1 MNPGNYLPHNGKE
14 RGFYLKALAAVL
26 GILVVTA
33 TALYLFVP
41 ALRTC
46 GPGRTAAGK
55 KSAGAQSVKYLC
67 PMHPF
72 VAGDHPGAC
81 AICGMTLVAQEQA
94 AQAKAVECS
103 VHVPGGVTLS
113 PQQRVMA
120 NVAVVKVAVREF
132 STATIAAGKVTWD
145 ERRLTRVAARI
156 AGRVER
162 LHANFTGARIS
173 AGQPLLDI
181 YAPDL
186 VSAQREYLLALEGTE
201 HATESALP
209 ESRAMMAGLRDAARS
224 RLLGWGVSG
233 PQLAELE
240 RSRQPKR
247 VVTIN
252 APTAGIITERLVTA
266 GQYVTEGTPLFAV
279 GSLAGVWVVAE
290 LYETDS
296 GRITVGAPSLVTT
309 EAFPGKVFPGQV
321 AFVEPAIN
329 PETRTLKVRIDLDNR
344 LGLLKPEMFVKVTL
358 KSRKLKELAVP
369 EGAVIFSGERSMVW
383 VESAPGSFV
392 PRNITVGRKGDG
404 YYEVVSG
411 LAGGEAVA
419 ASGGFLID
427 AESQVQA
434 LPAGAPAEG
443 PRP

>member
-1 MNPGNYLPHNGKE
+1 MDPGNYVADKE
-14 RGFYLKALAAVL
+14 KRKGLRVSTALAVL
-26 GILVVTA
+26 GLLIITA
-33 TALYLFVP
+33 TALYLLVP
-41 ALRTC
+41 ALRPV
-46 GPGRTAAGK
+46 GPGSTGVGK
-55 KSAGAQSVKYLC
+55 KSETAHAVKYLC

-81 AICGMTLVAQEQA
+81 SICGMTLVAQ
-94 AQAKAVECS
+94 AQGAPSKAVECS
-103 VHVPGGVTLS
+103 VHVPGGVTLT

-132 STATIAAGKVTWD
+132 STETIAAGKVTWD
-145 ERRLTRVAARI
+145 ERRLTRVSARI
-156 AGRVER
+156 PGRVER

-186 VSAQREYLLALEGTE
+186 VSAQKEYLLALEGTE
-201 HATESALP
+201 RATESALP

-224 RLLGWGVSG
+224 RLLGWGVSE

-252 APTAGIITERLVTA
+252 APAAGVITERLVTA
-266 GQYVTEGTPLFAV
+266 GQYVNEGTPLFAV

-296 GRITVGAPSLVTT
+296 GRIAVGAPSLVTT

-344 LGLLKPEMFVKVTL
+344 LGLLKPEMFVKVKL
-358 KSRKLKELAVP
+358 KGRKLKELAVP

-383 VESAPGSFV
+383 VESAPGSFA

-434 LPAGAPAEG
+434 LPAGTPAEG
-443 PRP
+443 KHP